1 MIPRAPTPTLLP
13 YTTLFRSYTRNQN
26 WVCGE
31 TPLQQGVRDMGQVSG
46 VESNDSYTVVIFRG
60 STAKPLRFSF
70 PRKFVRKILILAAIV
85 LAADIL
91 VISHYVVRTGEVW
104 ELSAFRSEALSAR
117 QQTAAFSTA
126 VDDLKKR
133 LTSMKEVN
141 QRLRVML
148 GIEMPKTGDQL
159 NGRGG
164 EETPLPEG
172 STVNSPDK
180 LIRGG
185 AVLQPA
191 SAVDGLIE
199 LNTSKSTDLDEQE
212 LVAAVRDGIVW
223 LAKEADVQEQT
234 LQELALAAE
243 QKSSRWA
250 ATPSIWP
257 VKGWVTSGFGPRVSP
272 FTEKPAWH
280 DGLDIG
286 AAANA
291 PVQAPAQGR
300 VTSVGFDSKLGNT
313 VKLDHGFGIETLYGH
328 LAKALVK
335 EGQRVKRG
343 DVVGLVGSTGLAT
356 GPHLHYMVKVNGQTF
371 DPTKYILD

>member
-1 MIPRAPTPTLLP
+1 
-13 YTTLFRSYTRNQN
+13 
-26 WVCGE
+26 
-31 TPLQQGVRDMGQVSG
+31 MGQMNGTENS
-46 VESNDSYTVVIFRG
+46 DAYTVVIFRG
-60 STAKPLRFSF
+60 SSAKPLRFSF
-70 PRKFVRKILILAAIV
+70 HRKLVSKLLIVGSIFV
-85 LAADIL
+85 LANII
-91 VISHYVVRTGEVW
+91 VIAHYVIRTGEVW
-104 ELSAFRSEALSAR
+104 ELSSFRQEAMSAR
-117 QQTAAFSTA
+117 EQTGAFSSSI
-126 VDDLKKR
+126 DDLKNR

-148 GIEMPKTGDQL
+148 GIESPKTGDMT

-164 EETPLPEG
+164 IDAPLPDGDTFPAAEKTFKNG
-172 STVNSPDK
+172 VV
-180 LIRGG
+180 
-185 AVLQPA
+185 AQPSSSVETSQSALSGQA
-191 SAVDGLIE
+191 SQSADSGNL
-199 LNTSKSTDLDEQE
+199 TEQE
-212 LVAAVRDGIVW
+212 KIALIKDGIDWLSREAAV
-223 LAKEADVQEQT
+223 QERT
-234 LQELALAAE
+234 LQELSLAAE

-291 PVQAPAQGR
+291 PVQASAQGR
-300 VTSVGFDSKLGNT
+300 VTAVGFDPKLGNL
-313 VKLDHGFGIETLYGH
+313 VKVDHGFGIETLYGH

-356 GPHLHYMVKVNGQTF
+356 GPHLHYMVKANGQAL
-371 DPTKYILD
+371 DPVKYILE

>member
-1 MIPRAPTPTLLP
+1 
-13 YTTLFRSYTRNQN
+13 
-26 WVCGE
+26 
-31 TPLQQGVRDMGQVSG
+31 MGQVNGTENS
-46 VESNDSYTVVIFRG
+46 DAYTVVIFRG
-60 STAKPLRFSF
+60 SSAKPLRFSF
-70 PRKFVRKILILAAIV
+70 PRKLVSKLLIVGAIFV
-85 LAADIL
+85 LANIL
-91 VISHYVVRTGEVW
+91 VIAHYVIRTGEVW
-104 ELSAFRSEALSAR
+104 ELSSFRTEAISAR
-117 QQTAAFSTA
+117 EQTGAFSNSI
-126 VDDLKKR
+126 DDLKKR

-148 GIEMPKTGDQL
+148 GIEPPKTGDTT

-164 EETPLPEG
+164 MDAPLPDGNTLPTSESTPKSNVGAQLSSSVETSQGTPSGQTSPLAG
-172 STVNSPDK
+172 ST
-180 LIRGG
+180 
-185 AVLQPA
+185 
-191 SAVDGLIE
+191 GL
-199 LNTSKSTDLDEQE
+199 TEQE
-212 LVAAVRDGIVW
+212 RIASIKDGIDW
-223 LAKEADVQEQT
+223 LSKEAVIQEQS
-234 LQELALAAE
+234 LQELSLAAE

-300 VTSVGFDSKLGNT
+300 VTAVGFDPKLGNL
-313 VKLDHGFGIETLYGH
+313 VKVDHGFGIETLYGH

-343 DVVGLVGSTGLAT
+343 EVVGLVGSTGLAT
-356 GPHLHYMVKVNGQTF
+356 GPHLHYMVKVHGQAL
-371 DPTKYILD
+371 DPVKYILE

>member
-1 MIPRAPTPTLLP
+1 
-13 YTTLFRSYTRNQN
+13 
-26 WVCGE
+26 
-31 TPLQQGVRDMGQVSG
+31 MGQVNGTENSDG
-46 VESNDSYTVVIFRG
+46 YTVVVFRG
-60 STAKPLRFSF
+60 SSAKPLRFSF
-70 PRKFVRKILILAAIV
+70 PRKLVSKLLIVGSIFV
-85 LAADIL
+85 LANVL
-91 VISHYVVRTGEVW
+91 VIAHYVIRTGEVW
-104 ELSAFRSEALSAR
+104 ELTSFRAEALNAR
-117 QQTAAFSTA
+117 EQTEAFSSS

-148 GIEMPKTGDQL
+148 GIESPKTGDTI

-164 EETPLPEG
+164 IDAPLPEG
-172 STVNSPDK
+172 EDTVSAAVKTLKNGAGSQPSGTIETNQSTLS
-180 LIRGG
+180 G
-185 AVLQPA
+185 QA
-191 SAVDGLIE
+191 S
-199 LNTSKSTDLDEQE
+199 TSSDSSDLTEQE
-212 LVAAVRDGIVW
+212 KIASIKDGIEW
-223 LAKEADVQEQT
+223 LSKEAAIQEQS
-234 LQELALAAE
+234 LQELSLAAE
-243 QKSSRWA
+243 QRSSRWA

-291 PVQAPAQGR
+291 PVQASAQGR
-300 VTSVGFDSKLGNT
+300 VTIVSFDSKLGNV
-313 VKLDHGFGIETLYGH
+313 VKIDHGFGIETLYGH

-356 GPHLHYMVKVNGQTF
+356 GPHLHYMVKVNGQSF
-371 DPTKYILD
+371 DPTRYILD

>member
-1 MIPRAPTPTLLP
+1 
-13 YTTLFRSYTRNQN
+13 
-26 WVCGE
+26 
-31 TPLQQGVRDMGQVSG
+31 MGQVNG
-46 VESNDSYTVVIFRG
+46 AESSDSYTVVIFRG

-70 PRKFVRKILILAAIV
+70 PRKFVRKILIVGAILLV
-85 LAADIL
+85 ADLL
-91 VISHYVVRTGEVW
+91 VISHYVIRTGEVW
-104 ELSAFRSEALSAR
+104 ELSSFRAEALSAR
-117 QQTAAFSTA
+117 QQTVAFSTA

-148 GIEMPKTGDQL
+148 GIDAPKAGDQF

-172 STVNSPDK
+172 SPLITPDK
-180 LIRGG
+180 PQKEVGLQG
-185 AVLQPA
+185 A
-191 SAVDGLIE
+191 SERIGVDGQGEQVNVSESRDI
-199 LNTSKSTDLDEQE
+199 DEQE
-212 LVAAVRDGIVW
+212 LIAAVKANIAW
-223 LAKEADVQEQT
+223 LAKEADRQEQS
-234 LQELALAAE
+234 LQELSLAAE

-250 ATPSIWP
+250 ATPSVWP

-300 VTSVGFDSKLGNT
+300 VTSVGFDSKLGNV

-371 DPTKYILD
+371 DPSKYILD

>member
-1 MIPRAPTPTLLP
+1 M
-13 YTTLFRSYTRNQN
+13 
-26 WVCGE
+26 
-31 TPLQQGVRDMGQVSG
+31 QQGVKDMGQVNG
-46 VESNDSYTVVIFRG
+46 VEHNDSYTVVIFRG

-70 PRKFVRKILILAAIV
+70 PRKFVRKLLILGAIV
-85 LAADIL
+85 IAADL
-91 VISHYVVRTGEVW
+91 MVISHYVVRTGEVW
-104 ELSAFRSEALSAR
+104 ELSAFRAEALSAR

-126 VDDLKKR
+126 VDELKKR

-148 GIEMPKTGDQL
+148 GIETPKGGDQF

-172 STVNSPDK
+172 STINSIDK
-180 LIRGG
+180 PAAGESE
-185 AVLQPA
+185 LQS
-191 SAVDGLIE
+191 SAVTGQSDLAASR
-199 LNTSKSTDLDEQE
+199 SKEMGQQD
-212 LVAAVRDGIVW
+212 LVAVVKEGIGW
-223 LAKEADVQEQT
+223 LAKEADVQEHS
-234 LQELALAAE
+234 LQELSVAAE

-300 VTSVGFDSKLGNT
+300 VTSVGFDPKLGNT
-313 VKLDHGFGIETLYGH
+313 VKLDHGYGIETLYGH
-328 LAKALVK
+328 LAKTLVK

-343 DVVGLVGSTGLAT
+343 DVVGLVGSSGLAT

>member
-1 MIPRAPTPTLLP
+1 
-13 YTTLFRSYTRNQN
+13 
-26 WVCGE
+26 
-31 TPLQQGVRDMGQVSG
+31 MGQMNG
-46 VESNDSYTVVIFRG
+46 AEDSDAYTVVIFRG

-70 PRKFVRKILILAAIV
+70 SRKLVSKLLIVGAIFVLV
-85 LAADIL
+85 DIL

-104 ELSAFRSEALSAR
+104 ELSAFRAEAMSAR
-117 QQTAAFSTA
+117 EQTGAFSSA

-148 GIEMPKTGDQL
+148 GIEAPKTGDMA

-164 EETPLPEG
+164 VDVPLPDGNILPTSEKTPKSDAGAQHFSSVETSQSDLTGQTSPSAG
-172 STVNSPDK
+172 SNGPT
-180 LIRGG
+180 
-185 AVLQPA
+185 
-191 SAVDGLIE
+191 
-199 LNTSKSTDLDEQE
+199 EQE
-212 LVAAVRDGIVW
+212 MITSIKDGIDW
-223 LAKEADVQEQT
+223 LSKEAAIQERS
-234 LQELALAAE
+234 LQELSLAAE

-300 VTSVGFDSKLGNT
+300 VTAVGFDPKLGNV
-313 VKLDHGFGIETLYGH
+313 VKVDHGFGIETLYGH

-343 DVVGLVGSTGLAT
+343 EVVGLVGSTGLAT
-356 GPHLHYMVKVNGQTF
+356 GPHLHYMVKVHGQAL
-371 DPTKYILD
+371 DPVKYILE

>member
-1 MIPRAPTPTLLP
+1 
-13 YTTLFRSYTRNQN
+13 
-26 WVCGE
+26 
-31 TPLQQGVRDMGQVSG
+31 MGQANGAENS
-46 VESNDSYTVVIFRG
+46 DAYTVVIFRG

-70 PRKFVRKILILAAIV
+70 PRKFVSKLLIVGAIFIL
-85 LAADIL
+85 ADIL
-91 VISHYVVRTGEVW
+91 VISHYVIRTGEVW
-104 ELSAFRSEALSAR
+104 ELSAFRAEAMSAR
-117 QQTAAFSTA
+117 EQTTAFSSA

-148 GIEMPKTGDQL
+148 GIETPKTGDMV

-164 EETPLPEG
+164 EDVPLPEG
-172 STVNSPDK
+172 NS
-180 LIRGG
+180 L
-185 AVLQPA
+185 PA
-191 SAVDGLIE
+191 AEKTIKRDAGVQHFSSEETSQSALVGQGSLSVGSSGL
-199 LNTSKSTDLDEQE
+199 TEQE
-212 LVAAVRDGIVW
+212 MIASIKDGIDW
-223 LAKEADVQEQT
+223 LSKEAATQEQS
-234 LQELALAAE
+234 LQELSLAAE

-280 DGLDIG
+280 DGLDIA

-300 VTSVGFDSKLGNT
+300 VTTVGFDPKLGNL
-313 VKLDHGFGIETLYGH
+313 VKVDHGFGIETLYGH

-343 DVVGLVGSTGLAT
+343 EVVGLVGSTGLAT
-356 GPHLHYMVKVNGQTF
+356 GPHLHYMVKVHGQTF
-371 DPTKYILD
+371 DPVKYILE

>member
-1 MIPRAPTPTLLP
+1 
-13 YTTLFRSYTRNQN
+13 
-26 WVCGE
+26 
-31 TPLQQGVRDMGQVSG
+31 VSG

-191 SAVDGLIE
+191 SAVDGLNE
-199 LNTSKSTDLDEQE
+199 LNTSKPTDLDEQE

-300 VTSVGFDSKLGNT
+300 VTSVGFDSKLGNV

-343 DVVGLVGSTGLAT
+343 DVVGLVGSSGLAT

-371 DPTKYILD
+371 DPSKYILD

>member
-1 MIPRAPTPTLLP
+1 M
-13 YTTLFRSYTRNQN
+13 
-26 WVCGE
+26 V
-31 TPLQQGVRDMGQVSG
+31 MGQMNG
-46 VESNDSYTVVIFRG
+46 AEDSDAYTVVVFRG

-70 PRKFVRKILILAAIV
+70 RRKLVSKLLIVGAIFVLV
-85 LAADIL
+85 DIL
-91 VISHYVVRTGEVW
+91 VLSHYVIRTGEVW
-104 ELSAFRSEALSAR
+104 ELSAFREEAMSAR
-117 QQTAAFSTA
+117 EQTGAFSSA

-148 GIEMPKTGDQL
+148 GIENPKPGDVA

-164 EETPLPEG
+164 EDTPLPDGNTLPAAEKISQGDAGVQHFNSAETTQSALAGQTSPSAG
-172 STVNSPDK
+172 SS
-180 LIRGG
+180 
-185 AVLQPA
+185 
-191 SAVDGLIE
+191 GL
-199 LNTSKSTDLDEQE
+199 TEQE
-212 LVAAVRDGIVW
+212 RIASIKDGIDW
-223 LAKEADVQEQT
+223 LSKEAAIQEES
-234 LQELALAAE
+234 LQELSLAAE
-243 QKSSRWA
+243 KKSSRWA

-300 VTSVGFDSKLGNT
+300 VTAVGFDPKLGNL

-343 DVVGLVGSTGLAT
+343 EVVGLVGSSGLAT
-356 GPHLHYMVKVNGQTF
+356 GPHLHYMVKVHGQAL
-371 DPTKYILD
+371 DPVKYILE

>member
-1 MIPRAPTPTLLP
+1 
-13 YTTLFRSYTRNQN
+13 
-26 WVCGE
+26 
-31 TPLQQGVRDMGQVSG
+31 MGQVNAA
-46 VESNDSYTVVIFRG
+46 ESSDSYTVVIFRG

-70 PRKFVRKILILAAIV
+70 PRKFVRKILIVAAALLV
-85 LAADIL
+85 ADLL
-91 VISHYVVRTGEVW
+91 VISHYVIRTGEVW
-104 ELSAFRSEALSAR
+104 ELSAFRAEALSAR
-117 QQTAAFSTA
+117 QQTVAFSTA

-148 GIEMPKTGDQL
+148 GIETPKAGDQF

-164 EETPLPEG
+164 EETPLPDG
-172 STVNSPDK
+172 SPLIPADK
-180 LIRGG
+180 PQKGEVGVQGTFEDRQGEQANAG
-185 AVLQPA
+185 
-191 SAVDGLIE
+191 
-199 LNTSKSTDLDEQE
+199 SKEISEQE
-212 LVAAVRDGIVW
+212 LVTAVKEGIAW
-223 LAKEADVQEQT
+223 LSKEADMQEQS
-234 LQELALAAE
+234 LQELSLAAE

-257 VKGWVTSGFGPRVSP
+257 VKGWITSGFGPRVSP

-286 AAANA
+286 TAANA

-300 VTSVGFDSKLGNT
+300 VTSVGFDSKLGNV
-313 VKLDHGFGIETLYGH
+313 VKVDHGFGIETLYGH

-356 GPHLHYMVKVNGQTF
+356 GPHLHYMVKMNGQTL

>member
-1 MIPRAPTPTLLP
+1 
-13 YTTLFRSYTRNQN
+13 
-26 WVCGE
+26 
-31 TPLQQGVRDMGQVSG
+31 MGQMNGAENS
-46 VESNDSYTVVIFRG
+46 DAYTVVVFRG
-60 STAKPLRFSF
+60 STAKPLRFRF
-70 PRKFVRKILILAAIV
+70 PRKLVGKLLIVGAIFVL
-85 LAADIL
+85 ADIL
-91 VISHYVVRTGEVW
+91 VISHYVIRTGEVW
-104 ELSAFRSEALSAR
+104 ELSAFRAEAMSAR
-117 QQTAAFSTA
+117 EQTGAFSSA

-148 GIEMPKTGDQL
+148 GIEAPKTGDMA

-164 EETPLPEG
+164 VDVPLPDG
-172 STVNSPDK
+172 NT
-180 LIRGG
+180 L
-185 AVLQPA
+185 PA
-191 SAVDGLIE
+191 SEKIPKSEAGAQHVSSVE
-199 LNTSKSTDLDEQE
+199 TSQSILTGQASLSAGSSSLTEQE
-212 LVAAVRDGIVW
+212 MIASIKDGIDW
-223 LAKEADVQEQT
+223 LSKEAAIQEQS
-234 LQELALAAE
+234 LQELSLAAE
-243 QKSSRWA
+243 QKSSRWS

-300 VTSVGFDSKLGNT
+300 VTAVGFDPKLGNL
-313 VKLDHGFGIETLYGH
+313 VKVDHGFGIETLYGH

-343 DVVGLVGSTGLAT
+343 EVVGLVGSTGLAT
-356 GPHLHYMVKVNGQTF
+356 GPHLHYMVKVHGQAL
-371 DPTKYILD
+371 DPVKYILE

>member
-1 MIPRAPTPTLLP
+1 
-13 YTTLFRSYTRNQN
+13 
-26 WVCGE
+26 
-31 TPLQQGVRDMGQVSG
+31 MGQANGADNS
-46 VESNDSYTVVIFRG
+46 DAYTVVIFRG

-70 PRKFVRKILILAAIV
+70 PRKFVSKLLIVGAIFM
-85 LAADIL
+85 LADIL
-91 VISHYVVRTGEVW
+91 VISHYVIRTGEVW
-104 ELSAFRSEALSAR
+104 ELSAFRAEAMSAR
-117 QQTAAFSTA
+117 EQTTAFSSA

-148 GIEMPKTGDQL
+148 GIEAPKTGDMV

-164 EETPLPEG
+164 DDVPLPDGNTLPSTEKAIKSDAVQHFSSEET
-172 STVNSPDK
+172 S
-180 LIRGG
+180 
-185 AVLQPA
+185 Q
-191 SAVDGLIE
+191 SALVGPRSLSAGLNG
-199 LNTSKSTDLDEQE
+199 LTEQE
-212 LVAAVRDGIVW
+212 MITSIKDGIDW
-223 LAKEADVQEQT
+223 LSKEATTQEHS
-234 LQELALAAE
+234 LQELSLAAE

-300 VTSVGFDSKLGNT
+300 VTTVGFDPKLGNL
-313 VKLDHGFGIETLYGH
+313 VKVDHGFGIETLYGH

-343 DVVGLVGSTGLAT
+343 EVVGLVGSTGLAT
-356 GPHLHYMVKVNGQTF
+356 GPHLHYMVKVHGQTF
-371 DPTKYILD
+371 DPVKYILE

>member
-1 MIPRAPTPTLLP
+1 
-13 YTTLFRSYTRNQN
+13 
-26 WVCGE
+26 
-31 TPLQQGVRDMGQVSG
+31 LQQGVKDMAQVSG

-300 VTSVGFDSKLGNT
+300 VTSVGFDSKLGNV

-343 DVVGLVGSTGLAT
+343 DVVGLVGSSGLAT

-371 DPTKYILD
+371 DPSKYILD

>member
-1 MIPRAPTPTLLP
+1 
-13 YTTLFRSYTRNQN
+13 
-26 WVCGE
+26 
-31 TPLQQGVRDMGQVSG
+31 MGQVNGAENS
-46 VESNDSYTVVIFRG
+46 DAYTVVIFRG

-70 PRKFVRKILILAAIV
+70 PRKFVSKLLIIGAIFV
-85 LAADIL
+85 LADIL
-91 VISHYVVRTGEVW
+91 VISHYVIRTGEVW
-104 ELSAFRSEALSAR
+104 ELSAFRAEAMSAR
-117 QQTAAFSTA
+117 EQTAAFSGA

-148 GIEMPKTGDQL
+148 GIETQKTGDTV

-164 EETPLPEG
+164 EDVPLP
-172 STVNSPDK
+172 
-180 LIRGG
+180 
-185 AVLQPA
+185 
-191 SAVDGLIE
+191 DGNTLPTSE
-199 LNTSKSTDLDEQE
+199 KTSKRDAGAQRLNSAETSQSALSSQTSASSGPSSFTEQE
-212 LVAAVRDGIVW
+212 MIASIKDGIDW
-223 LAKEADVQEQT
+223 LSKEAATQEQS
-234 LQELALAAE
+234 LQELSLAAE

-300 VTSVGFDSKLGNT
+300 VTTVGFDPKLGNL
-313 VKLDHGFGIETLYGH
+313 VKVDHGFGIETLYGH

-343 DVVGLVGSTGLAT
+343 EVVGLVGSTGLAT
-356 GPHLHYMVKVNGQTF
+356 GPHLHYMVKVHGQTF
-371 DPTKYILD
+371 DPVKYILE

>member
-1 MIPRAPTPTLLP
+1 
-13 YTTLFRSYTRNQN
+13 
-26 WVCGE
+26 
-31 TPLQQGVRDMGQVSG
+31 MGQVNG
-46 VESNDSYTVVIFRG
+46 AEDSDAYTVVIFRG

-70 PRKFVRKILILAAIV
+70 PRKFVSKLLIAGAIFV
-85 LAADIL
+85 LVDIL
-91 VISHYVVRTGEVW
+91 VISHYVIRTGEVW
-104 ELSAFRSEALSAR
+104 ELSAYRAEAMSAR
-117 QQTAAFSTA
+117 EQTGAFASA

-133 LTSMKEVN
+133 LTSMKEVK

-148 GIEMPKTGDQL
+148 GIEPTKTGDVV

-164 EETPLPEG
+164 VDGPLPDGNTLPTPKKALKSDAETQNSSSVETSQSALASQTSLSTG
-172 STVNSPDK
+172 S
-180 LIRGG
+180 
-185 AVLQPA
+185 
-191 SAVDGLIE
+191 DGL
-199 LNTSKSTDLDEQE
+199 TEQE
-212 LVAAVRDGIVW
+212 VIASIKDGIGW
-223 LAKEADVQEQT
+223 LSKEATIQEQS
-234 LQELALAAE
+234 LQELSLAAE

-300 VTSVGFDSKLGNT
+300 VTAVGFDPKLGT
-313 VKLDHGFGIETLYGH
+313 VVKVDHGFGIETLYGH

-343 DVVGLVGSTGLAT
+343 EVVGLVGSSGLAT
-356 GPHLHYMVKVNGQTF
+356 GPHLHYMVKVHGQAL
-371 DPTKYILD
+371 DPVKYILD

>member
-1 MIPRAPTPTLLP
+1 
-13 YTTLFRSYTRNQN
+13 
-26 WVCGE
+26 
-31 TPLQQGVRDMGQVSG
+31 MGQGNGPENS
-46 VESNDSYTVVIFRG
+46 DSYTVVIFRG

-70 PRKFVRKILILAAIV
+70 PRKFARKLLIVGAVVVVANL
-85 LAADIL
+85 L
-91 VISHYVVRTGEVW
+91 VVSHYVIRTGEVW
-104 ELSAFRSEALSAR
+104 ELSAFRAEAMSAR
-117 QQTAAFSTA
+117 DQTATFSTA
-126 VDDLKKR
+126 IDDLKKR
-133 LTSMKEVN
+133 LMSMKEVN

-148 GIEMPKTGDQL
+148 GIETQKTGDVT

-164 EETPLPEG
+164 EDVPLPEG
-172 STVNSPDK
+172 NSMPVEERPIRSGETLGQVNGAGESTHASHQVGEQALP
-180 LIRGG
+180 
-185 AVLQPA
+185 AV
-191 SAVDGLIE
+191 GL
-199 LNTSKSTDLDEQE
+199 SEQE
-212 LVAAVRDGIVW
+212 LIDSVRQGLGW
-223 LAKEADVQEQT
+223 LAREATIQEKS
-234 LQELALAAE
+234 LQELSEAAE

-300 VTSVGFDSKLGNT
+300 VTMVSFDPKLGNM

-328 LAKALVK
+328 LAKPLVK

-343 DVVGLVGSTGLAT
+343 DVVGLVGSSGLAT
-356 GPHLHYMVKVNGQTF
+356 GPHLHYMVKVHGQTL
-371 DPTKYILD
+371 DPVKYILD

>member
-1 MIPRAPTPTLLP
+1 
-13 YTTLFRSYTRNQN
+13 
-26 WVCGE
+26 
-31 TPLQQGVRDMGQVSG
+31 MGQVSG

-191 SAVDGLIE
+191 SAVDGLSE

-300 VTSVGFDSKLGNT
+300 VTSVGFDSKLGNV

-343 DVVGLVGSTGLAT
+343 DVVGLVGSSGLAT

-371 DPTKYILD
+371 DPSKYILD

>member
-1 MIPRAPTPTLLP
+1 
-13 YTTLFRSYTRNQN
+13 
-26 WVCGE
+26 
-31 TPLQQGVRDMGQVSG
+31 MGQVNAA
-46 VESNDSYTVVIFRG
+46 ESSDSYTVVIFRG

-70 PRKFVRKILILAAIV
+70 PRKFVRKILIVAAILLV
-85 LAADIL
+85 ADLL
-91 VISHYVVRTGEVW
+91 VISHYVIRTGEVW
-104 ELSAFRSEALSAR
+104 ELSAFRAEALSAR
-117 QQTAAFSTA
+117 QQTVAFSTA

-133 LTSMKEVN
+133 LISMKEVN

-148 GIEMPKTGDQL
+148 GIETLKAGDQF

-172 STVNSPDK
+172 SLIPTDK
-180 LIRGG
+180 NGEVGIPG
-185 AVLQPA
+185 AVERIRSDGQGEQAVA
-191 SAVDGLIE
+191 SGLKEI
-199 LNTSKSTDLDEQE
+199 DEQE
-212 LVAAVRDGIVW
+212 LIASVKEGIAW
-223 LAKEADVQEQT
+223 LAKEADRQEQS
-234 LQELALAAE
+234 LQELSLAAE

-257 VKGWVTSGFGPRVSP
+257 VKGWITSGFGPRVSP

-300 VTSVGFDSKLGNT
+300 VTSVGFDSKLGNV
-313 VKLDHGFGIETLYGH
+313 VKVDHGFGIETLYGH

>member
-1 MIPRAPTPTLLP
+1 
-13 YTTLFRSYTRNQN
+13 
-26 WVCGE
+26 
-31 TPLQQGVRDMGQVSG
+31 MGQVHG

-70 PRKFVRKILILAAIV
+70 PRKFVRKILILGAIV
-85 LAADIL
+85 LAADLL

-104 ELSAFRSEALSAR
+104 ELSAFRAEALSAR

-126 VDDLKKR
+126 VDDLRKR
-133 LTSMKEVN
+133 LSSMKEVN

-148 GIEMPKTGDQL
+148 GIETPKTGDQL

-172 STVNSPDK
+172 TTLNSMDKPAKGVADLQSSASTGQVD
-180 LIRGG
+180 
-185 AVLQPA
+185 VA
-191 SAVDGLIE
+191 SSA
-199 LNTSKSTDLDEQE
+199 STDLGQVE
-212 LVAAVRDGIVW
+212 LVAAVQDGITW
-223 LAKEADVQEQT
+223 LVKEADVQEQT
-234 LQELALAAE
+234 LQELSLAAE

-300 VTSVGFDSKLGNT
+300 VTSVGFDSKLGNV

-343 DVVGLVGSTGLAT
+343 DVVGLVGSSGLAT